1 MKKPALVI
9 MAAGMGS
16 RYGGLKQID
25 PVGAHGELI
34 IDYSTYDAVRA
45 GFEKVVFIIKRE
57 IEREFREVI
66 GNRMERNK
74 NLEVVYAHQELD
86 DLPPG
91 FQLPEGR
98 VKPWGT
104 VHAILAAKNAV
115 DGPFAVINADD
126 YYGPS
131 AFKTLF
137 DWLLLPQARDGKL
150 HYAMVGY
157 QLENTLSDQG
167 GVTRGVCAEDANGF
181 LAGVTERSGIERTA
195 NGARYPG
202 GEDGEWIEAPAGTL
216 VSMNFWGLNEGF
228 MPEAER
234 AFASFLTDNL
244 PANPL
249 KCELVVPTE
258 IDRQV
263 REGFADVAV
272 LRSGD
277 VWYGMTYHED
287 HRVVADAMAR
297 KHAEGLYPTPL
308 WG

>member
-34 IDYSTYDAVRA
+34 IDYSIYDAVRA
-45 GFEKVVFIIKRE
+45 GFEKVVFIIKHE
-57 IEREFREVI
+57 IEQEFREII
-66 GNRMERNK
+66 GDRMEK

-86 DLPPG
+86 DLPSG
-91 FQLPEGR
+91 FKVPQGR

-104 VHAILAAKNAV
+104 VQAILAVRGAI

-137 DWLLLPQARDGKL
+137 DWLLLPQALDGKQ

-167 GVTRGVCAEDANGF
+167 GVTRGVCAADANGF
-181 LAGVTERSGIERTA
+181 LASVTERSGIEKTA
-195 NGARYPG
+195 NGAKYPG
-202 GEDGEWIEAPAGTL
+202 EKDGEWVEAPTGTL

-234 AFASFLTDNL
+234 ALARFLEENL
-244 PANPL
+244 PINPL

-258 IDRQV
+258 IDRQM
-263 REGFADVAV
+263 REGFADVAA

-287 HRVVADAMAR
+287 HQVVADAMAR
-297 KHAEGLYPTPL
+297 KHAAGLYPTPL
-308 WG
+308 WS

>member
-1 MKKPALVI
+1 MKPVKKPALVI

-34 IDYSTYDAVRA
+34 IDYSIYDAVRA
-45 GFEKVVFIIKRE
+45 GFERVVFIIKRE

-66 GNRMERNK
+66 GDRMEK
-74 NLEVVYAHQELD
+74 NLEVVYAHQELN

-91 FQLPEGR
+91 FEVPEGR

-104 VHAILAAKNAV
+104 VQAILAAKNAV

-137 DWLLLPQARDGKL
+137 DWLRLPQAQDGKL

-167 GVTRGVCAEDANGF
+167 GVTRGVCMEDANGF

-195 NGARYPG
+195 AGARYPDEG
-202 GEDGEWIEAPAGTL
+202 GQWVEAPAGTL

-228 MPEAER
+228 MPVAER
-234 AFASFLTDNL
+234 AFADFLAKNL
-244 PANPL
+244 STNPL

-263 REGFADVAV
+263 RQGTADVAV

-287 HRVVADAMAR
+287 HQVVADAMAK
-297 KHAEGLYPTPL
+297 KHREGLYPTPL
-308 WG
+308 WS